1 MADIIGSIGLATQLV
16 CCCIKAIN
24 ALKRFTKDVRS
35 AESDLSEVLT
45 RVQRSHNL
53 LDIIR
58 AALIEIK
65 NSNAEEFG
73 IVISVDGLRET
84 VNEILKLA
92 KDVARSEARLS
103 LIRKVTWSLQ
113 KSRKARLVER
123 LKDHEKELLNLITA
137 VNVIAQLRSQTG
149 IEEKI
154 REATARAELMDAFSG
169 ITLIDDD
176 DDDNDEG
183 EGGGDVA
190 RTWLGHLYID
200 DDYLPDGYC
209 QLRHE
214 LSDAAFLGSWPR
226 VWDILQ
232 EARDRYD
239 ESWVNAIRMKP
250 HAESNLMSF
259 WTPLHQ
265 AVYMSAPITV
275 VQRLINLGAS
285 RSLRTRWTEFERL
298 DVTPLE
304 LAYDLEETDLQ
315 EALCPVIYN
324 PVPAETLTQLQRSF
338 HHLIQRQASHLVDT
352 SRLYLPLLEPLTELH
367 MSAVWFPIRCNHPGA
382 GYLYRLDGRDLLVQ
396 SRNVM
401 EVGHEVTYRLADGE
415 IFDVTEN
422 AVVFADYATRVGRE
436 GTYVRYTGFN

>member
-1 MADIIGSIGLATQLV
+1 MADIIGAIGLATQLASY
-16 CCCIKAIN
+16 CIQAIS
-24 ALKRFTKDVRS
+24 ALKRFTEDVRS
-35 AESDLSEVLT
+35 AESDLAEVLM

-65 NSNAEEFG
+65 NSNAREFG
-73 IVISVDGLRET
+73 VAISVDGLRET
-84 VNEILKLA
+84 VNDILKLA
-92 KDVARSEARLS
+92 QDVARSEARLS

-123 LKDHEKELLNLITA
+123 LKDHEKDLLNLITA

-149 IEEKI
+149 MEAKI
-154 REATARAELMDAFSG
+154 REVTARAELVDAFSG
-169 ITLIDDD
+169 ITVVDDEEARD
-176 DDDNDEG
+176 SG
-183 EGGGDVA
+183 EMA
-190 RTWLGHLYID
+190 RTWLGHIHTD
-200 DDYLPDGYC
+200 DGHLPEGYC
-209 QLRHE
+209 QLRWD
-214 LSDAAFLGSWPR
+214 LSEAAFLGSWLR

-232 EARDRYD
+232 EARDRYN

-250 HAESNLMSF
+250 HAESNVMSF

-265 AVYMSAPITV
+265 AVYMSAPVTV
-275 VQRLINLGAS
+275 VQRLINLGAF
-285 RSLRTRWTEFERL
+285 RTLRTRWTEFDHL

-315 EALCPVIYN
+315 EALCPVIRN
-324 PVPAETLTQLQRSF
+324 AVPAKILAQLQQSF
-338 HHLIQRQASHLVDT
+338 HNLIQQQAGHLVDIN
-352 SRLYLPLLEPLTELH
+352 RLYLPLLEPLTELH

-396 SRNVM
+396 SRNIVA
-401 EVGHEVTYRLADGE
+401 VNHEVTYRLAESE

-422 AVVFADYATRVGRE
+422 AVIFAGCAKKWLRK
-436 GTYVRYTGFN
+436 

>member
-1 MADIIGSIGLATQLV
+1 MADIIGAISLATQLASY
-16 CCCIKAIN
+16 CIKATS
-24 ALKRFTKDVRS
+24 ALKRFTEDVRS
-35 AESDLSEVLT
+35 AESDLAEVLM

-53 LDIIR
+53 LDVIR

-73 IVISVDGLRET
+73 VLVSVDGLRET
-84 VNEILKLA
+84 INDILKLA
-92 KDVARSEARLS
+92 KDGARSEARLS
-103 LIRKVTWSLQ
+103 LIRKVIWSLQ

-123 LKDHEKELLNLITA
+123 LKDHEKELLNLISA

-149 IEEKI
+149 IEAKI
-154 REATARAELMDAFSG
+154 RDATARAELIDAFSG
-169 ITLIDDD
+169 ITLVDDD
-176 DDDNDEG
+176 EEG
-183 EGGGDVA
+183 KGENGVV
-190 RTWLGHLYID
+190 RTWLGHLHTD
-200 DDYLPDGYC
+200 DGHLPEGYC

-250 HAESNLMSF
+250 HAKSNAMSF

-265 AVYMSAPITV
+265 AVYMSAPVTV
-275 VQRLINLGAS
+275 VQRLINLGAF
-285 RSLRTRWTEFERL
+285 RTLRTRWTEFEHL
-298 DVTPLE
+298 DMTALE
-304 LAYDLEETDLQ
+304 LTYDLEETDLQ
-315 EALCPVIYN
+315 RALCPVIHN
-324 PVPAETLTQLQRSF
+324 PVPTQILAQLQQSF
-338 HHLIQRQASHLVDT
+338 HHLIQQQAGRLIDI

-367 MSAVWFPIRCNHPGA
+367 MSAVWFPIRCDHPGA

-401 EVGHEVTYRLADGE
+401 AMNHEVTYRLAHSE

-422 AVVFADYATRVGRE
+422 AVIFADYATRRG
-436 GTYVRYTGFN
+436 

>member
-1 MADIIGSIGLATQLV
+1 MADIIGAIGLATQLASY
-16 CCCIKAIN
+16 CIKAIR
-24 ALKRFTKDVRS
+24 ALKRFTKDVKS
-35 AESDLSEVLT
+35 AENDLAEVLT

-73 IVISVDGLRET
+73 IAISVDGLRET
-84 VNEILKLA
+84 MNDILKLA

-113 KSRKARLVER
+113 NSRKARLVER
-123 LKDHEKELLNLITA
+123 LEGHERELLNLIIA

-149 IEEKI
+149 MEEKI

-169 ITLIDDD
+169 ITLVDDS
-176 DDDNDEG
+176 DETG
-183 EGGGDVA
+183 RDEGDVA
-190 RTWLGHLYID
+190 RTWLGHLYTD
-200 DDYLPDGYC
+200 DDHLPEGYC
-209 QLRHE
+209 QLRHD

-250 HAESNLMSF
+250 HAESNVMSF

-265 AVYMSAPITV
+265 AVYMSAPVTV
-275 VQRLINLGAS
+275 VQRLINLGAF
-285 RSLRTRWTEFERL
+285 RTLRTRWTEFERL
-298 DVTPLE
+298 DLTPLE

-315 EALCPVIYN
+315 EALCPVIHN
-324 PVPAETLTQLQRSF
+324 PVPSEILGQLQQSF
-338 HHLIQRQASHLVDT
+338 HRLIQRQASHLVDI
-352 SRLYLPLLEPLTELH
+352 SRLYLPLLKPLTELYT
-367 MSAVWFPIRCNHPGA
+367 SAVWFPIRCNHPGA

-396 SRNVM
+396 SRNIMAVDY
-401 EVGHEVTYRLADGE
+401 EATYRLADGE

-422 AVVFADYATRVGRE
+422 AVIFAECAPRTGR
-436 GTYVRYTGFN
+436 